1 MSEYRYELSNAIEVL
16 EKTLL
21 DRVVILITFNA
32 NVEID
37 ENGSVR
43 DYLLSIEDVNIKVL
57 QNNNGIS
64 IEAFNNFEPQITGLC
79 KRFCKIYNYHLN
91 KGVNQRQFEL
101 ELFHVVKHKEEWD
114 RPEHLYLIGAFKR
127 RINTL

>member
-32 NVEID
+32 NVEKD
-37 ENGSVR
+37 EEGRVN
-43 DYLLSIEDVNIKVL
+43 DYLLSIDDVKIKVL
-57 QNNNGIS
+57 QNNKGIS
-64 IEAFNNFEPQITGLC
+64 LEAFNNFEHQITGLC
-79 KRFCKIYNYHLN
+79 KRYCKIYNYHST

-101 ELFHVVKHKEEWD
+101 ELFHVIKQKEEWD

-127 RINTL
+127 RINLF